1 MYVCFSIVAV
11 THSLLSR
18 CPFACP
24 PPPPALSAGEAERSL
39 DKARSVLR
47 TVEGLT
53 EGDLPGK
60 VQFVAT
66 LHSCIGSAQ
75 MELGQSEDALEHHLK
90 DHAISRE
97 LGSEEGVA
105 RAQENLVKVYMQMG
119 EYQEALEQ

>member
-1 MYVCFSIVAV
+1 MCA
-11 THSLLSR
+11 LSS
-18 CPFACP
+18 
-24 PPPPALSAGEAERSL
+24 PALSSGEAERSL
-39 DKARSVLR
+39 DQALAVLQ
-47 TVEGLT
+47 TVERLNET
-53 EGDLPGK
+53 DLPGK

-75 MELGQSEDALEHHLK
+75 IELGRTEDALEHHLK

-97 LGSEEGVA
+97 LGNEEGVA

>member
-1 MYVCFSIVAV
+1 MC
-11 THSLLSR
+11 
-18 CPFACP
+18 
-24 PPPPALSAGEAERSL
+24 ALSSLALSSGEAERSL
-39 DKARSVLR
+39 DQALAVLD
-47 TVEGLT
+47 TVERLS
-53 EGDLPGK
+53 EADLPGK

-75 MELGQSEDALEHHLK
+75 IELGRTEDALEHHLK

-97 LGSEEGVA
+97 LGNEEGVA

>member
-1 MYVCFSIVAV
+1 MVKYI
-11 THSLLSR
+11 HS
-18 CPFACP
+18 CPSP
-24 PPPPALSAGEAERSL
+24 SSLPPALSCGEAERSL
-39 DKARSVLR
+39 DKAHSVLR

-53 EGDLPGK
+53 EEDLPGK
-60 VQFVAT
+60 AQFVAT

-75 MELGQSEDALEHHLK
+75 MELGQSENALEHHLK

-97 LGSEEGVA
+97 LGNEEGVA